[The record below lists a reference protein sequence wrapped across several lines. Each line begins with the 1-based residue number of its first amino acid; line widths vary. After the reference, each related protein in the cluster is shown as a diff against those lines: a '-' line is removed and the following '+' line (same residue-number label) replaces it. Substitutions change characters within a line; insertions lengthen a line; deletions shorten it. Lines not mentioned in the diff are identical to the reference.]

1 MVGRPKN
8 EVRRG
13 ALDLLTAQT
22 VRLIG
27 ETHLLL
33 EGTRKLLKKS
43 RALIEES
50 AGAGRS
56 QDRRQPDEN

>member
-1 MVGRPKN
+1 MARGPKN

-33 EGTRKLLKKS
+33 EGTRNLLKKS
-43 RALIEES
+43 RALIDES
-50 AGAGRS
+50 TCAGRPE
-56 QDRRQPDEN
+56 DRRQADEN